1 MIVAS
6 TVFRQIGNYV
16 RHFISGREGSVGQA
30 GRNATAYGGKS
41 GARSK
46 LTPEKRAALETLTQQ
61 LLQKQDLILSGK
73 LQLIGLEKVKERLGK
88 RWAGFRP
95 VIYKICEDAIR
106 RNISPGDLYLRYRNE
121 SYIIL
126 FAERDPAVNDLRVA
140 LIAAEIRKN
149 IALEGELAGLEI
161 TGAIVPVRAGG
172 EGGLTVLDNRPG
184 NPAPINAP
192 PRSAPVPQAPPPQAL
207 QDQIASARKTLIDPD
222 PAPGIHPP
230 RAALDLGVDLS
241 AAAFSAVCYL
251 PVWDHYKGRLAA
263 HLCLA
268 GNRDGSASSI
278 LSHKALYNDQ
288 GAARKGLFDLAI
300 LASVIGWLH
309 DHPDDAGKFGIICPV
324 HYDSLFNVETKVKY
338 RTMYQKITD
347 SMKERILFMVLD
359 VPPYAPWAS
368 LSQFA
373 APLKNYGRVLCAQLP
388 LSANADFDT
397 LRRAGFDNI
406 GFLLEPP
413 SRNGAQD
420 SDIRIPGE
428 ARQFIAKAKK
438 HLIRQTF
445 ALGVNDPMTAAILTK
460 ASVRY
465 ISGDAVHQAIPQPAG
480 NIDFYKNDM
489 FRVWQALRHTRQ
501 PTARQ

>member
-1 MIVAS
+1 MMAATS
-6 TVFRQIGNYV
+6 LLKQIGNYV
-16 RHFISGREGSVGQA
+16 RQFIRGQGGSDARPRHA
-30 GRNATAYGGKS
+30 GSSYGDKN
-41 GARSK
+41 GARRK
-46 LTPEKRAALETLTQQ
+46 LTPEKQAALENLTQK

-73 LQLIGLEKVKERLGK
+73 LQLIGLEKVRQRLGK
-88 RWAGFRP
+88 RWDGFKP
-95 VIYKICEDAIR
+95 VIYKICEDAICR
-106 RNISPGDLYLRYRNE
+106 YINPGDFYLRYRNE

-126 FAERDPAVNDLRVA
+126 FAEQDPAVNDLRVA

-149 IALEGELAGLEI
+149 IALEDELAGLEI

-172 EGGLTVLDNRPG
+172 EDGLTVLDNRPD
-184 NPAPINAP
+184 NAP
-192 PRSAPVPQAPPPQAL
+192 QLYAPVPQAQPPQTL
-207 QDQIASARKTLIDPD
+207 QDQIASARKTLIDPE
-222 PAPGIHPP
+222 PAPGIRQP
-230 RAALDLGVDLS
+230 RAALDLGIDLS

-251 PVWDHYKGRLAA
+251 PVWDHYKGRLTA

-268 GNRDGSASSI
+268 ANRDGSGSSI
-278 LSHKALYNDQ
+278 LSHKALYNGQ
-288 GAARKGLFDLAI
+288 GAARRGLFDLAI

-309 DHPDDAGKFGIICPV
+309 SHPDDTGKFGIICPV

-420 SDIRIPGE
+420 SEIRIPGE

-445 ALGVNDPMTAAILTK
+445 ALGVNDPMTAAILAK
-460 ASVRY
+460 AGVRY
-465 ISGDAVHQAIPQPAG
+465 ISGDAVYQAMPHPSED
-480 NIDFYKNDM
+480 IDFYKNDM